1 MNMNQIA
8 NTVMNKMNLNPMQQQ
23 ALNNSIEKAKEM
35 LNSVNNPQEALKK
48 ANFDPSFLKTIK
60 GYLNNPMYSLLLP
73 MIGIDKK
80 MALQKIGELERML
93 NEGQNSLTN
102 SSPISSQQ
110 SAEKGIA
117 DDLER
122 YKRGLNSFK

>member
-1 MNMNQIA
+1 
-8 NTVMNKMNLNPMQQQ
+8 
-23 ALNNSIEKAKEM
+23 M

-80 MALQKIGELERML
+80 SALQKIDELERMM

-102 SSPISSQQ
+102 SFPNSSQP
-110 SAEKGIA
+110 SAVKGFA

>member
-1 MNMNQIA
+1 
-8 NTVMNKMNLNPMQQQ
+8 
-23 ALNNSIEKAKEM
+23 M

-48 ANFDPSFLKTIK
+48 ANFDPSFLKTIR

-80 MALQKIGELERML
+80 IALQKIDELERMM

-102 SSPISSQQ
+102 SIPISSNS
-110 SAEKGIA
+110 SAEKGFA